1 MYTVLSE
8 VAWRQLYS
16 YLASFS
22 CGHGN
27 QLAHRVSEILYMS
40 MLNIFLPVER
50 DTSNVIVP
58 Y

>member
-8 VAWRQLYS
+8 VAWRQLHS
-16 YLASFS
+16 YLASCS

-27 QLAHRVSEILYMS
+27 QPAHRVSEILYMS